1 VNVAANQMPRVAT
14 FRLMIDV
21 PAGAD
26 SYDAVN
32 LRAALSAFIGAIN
45 ANSAG
50 LGDSLTVGA
59 F

>member
-1 VNVAANQMPRVAT
+1 
-14 FRLMIDV
+14 MIDV

-26 SYDAVN
+26 SYNAADV
-32 LRAALSAFIGAIN
+32 RAALSAFIGAIN

-50 LGDSLTVGA
+50 IGDSLTVGA